1 MDVAA
6 WQQDLR
12 WYLAG
17 EPWSWIPLLLLVA
30 SYPARLRLTGT
41 EFATGLILASW
52 LLASLYC
59 LGGLQESFGTASSEN
74 PSWFADNTSA
84 YRRLILIPTL
94 IKQLGL
100 TLPFLFLH
108 PLRLPKSESRLV
120 VIFIILASLDLVLLS
135 TLPHSLFAEIL

>member
-1 MDVAA
+1 MEVAA

-17 EPWSWIPLLLLVA
+17 EPWSWIPLLLFLVA
-30 SYPARLRLTGT
+30 YPARLRLTGT

-59 LGGLQESFGTASSEN
+59 LGGLQESFGTVNSEN

-84 YRRLILIPTL
+84 YRRLILIPAL
-94 IKQLGL
+94 IKQLGF
-100 TLPFLFLH
+100 TLPFLILR
-108 PLRLPKSESRLV
+108 PLRLSKSESRLV
-120 VIFIILASLDLVLLS
+120 VIFIILASVDLILLS
-135 TLPHSLFAEIL
+135 TLPQSLFAEIL